1 MRESVEGRGCIAVSD
16 PPLEVCPIVIIS
28 GKGKLHPE
36 MWFSTLVGGSLANS
50 SPIMPNWVSI
60 ILEKIVAFSLQQM
73 YIIAF
78 ATFPPLKPDQV
89 SSYHVQ
95 VIVGCPSD
103 CVAHVWHLLTRDVEI
118 LQGGRP

>member
-60 ILEKIVAFSLQQM
+60 ILEKIVAFSFQQM
-73 YIIAF
+73 YMIRGV
-78 ATFPPLKPDQV
+78 T
-89 SSYHVQ
+89 SSHHSRLTRIV
-95 VIVGCPSD
+95 VVGCPSD
-103 CVAHVWHLLTRDVEI
+103 GMACV
-118 LQGGRP
+118 